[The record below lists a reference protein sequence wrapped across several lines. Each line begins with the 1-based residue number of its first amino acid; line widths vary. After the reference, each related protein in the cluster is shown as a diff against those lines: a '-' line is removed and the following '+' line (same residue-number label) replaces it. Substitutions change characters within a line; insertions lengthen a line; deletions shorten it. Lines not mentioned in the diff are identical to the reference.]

1 MNKNSLKNIIV
12 LKNLPSNIVD
22 EAIIILKPTQKIKK
36 MKIIDN
42 NQKKINSKLTDNL
55 HVISEAEMIVNSYI
69 SNLEKKDSNEE
80 CNNIIKNKY
89 KRLKKYAFFI
99 SFVLFLMILVHLF

>member
-12 LKNLPSNIVD
+12 LKNLPSNLVD

-42 NQKKINSKLTDNL
+42 NPKQFNSNFTDNL
-55 HVISEAEMIVNSYI
+55 HVINEAETIVNSYI
-69 SNLEKKDSNEE
+69 SKLEEKDSNDE
-80 CNNIIKNKY
+80 NNNKLKNKY

-99 SFVLFLMILVHLF
+99 SFVLLLLVLVQLA